1 MESKNFT
8 RAGRVLAH
16 SIIFRHRKIADKFP
30 VTLTNELRSARIER
44 VLPES
49 GPVAQLGARFHG
61 MEEVIGSIP
70 IRSTK
75 SFQAFSRS
83 PPKPFARILPA
94 NCKIFPRDGTTVFFS
109 SFPEPFF
116 GSIVE
121 LRAWV
126 KTP

>member
-1 MESKNFT
+1 
-8 RAGRVLAH
+8 
-16 SIIFRHRKIADKFP
+16 
-30 VTLTNELRSARIER
+30 
-44 VLPES
+44 
-49 GPVAQLGARFHG
+49 
-61 MEEVIGSIP
+61 
-70 IRSTK
+70 
-75 SFQAFSRS
+75 
-83 PPKPFARILPA
+83 LPA